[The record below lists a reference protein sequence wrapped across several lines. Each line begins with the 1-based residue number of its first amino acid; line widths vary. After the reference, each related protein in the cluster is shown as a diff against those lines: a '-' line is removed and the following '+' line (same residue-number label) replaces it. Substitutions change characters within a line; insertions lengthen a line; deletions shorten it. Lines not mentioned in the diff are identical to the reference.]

1 MCLTT
6 ADDEFA
12 WLCKSFP
19 TDDATSCISIC
30 ACKLISC
37 DLRALGFIFPVCAE
51 CWVGGGWGGGVWGDP
66 PRGRHWWGRCFFWV
80 GFGIATREMLPPG
93 GHVDVTHELQ
103 IGRVVNNIVVVSQ
116 GPWSSC
122 RKWSSS
128 NILRPLFTRLCK
140 IKSWQES
147 GAQAAFVSPPT
158 FVKLM
163 FCHIKVNDT
172 KGTGLAA
179 YSQQRTTVTRGSS
192 HGRGTF
198 GNTVIMLW
206 AFSRVLFFIGHSIFV
221 QLCGI
226 KLAACYKGA
235 HP

>member
-1 MCLTT
+1 MSL
-6 ADDEFA
+6 
-12 WLCKSFP
+12 
-19 TDDATSCISIC
+19 
-30 ACKLISC
+30 
-37 DLRALGFIFPVCAE
+37 LGFASLSQQMMQQVVYLSVHVNLLVATCERWALYFPCVQS
-51 CWVGGGWGGGVWGDP
+51 VGSEVVGGGVWGDP